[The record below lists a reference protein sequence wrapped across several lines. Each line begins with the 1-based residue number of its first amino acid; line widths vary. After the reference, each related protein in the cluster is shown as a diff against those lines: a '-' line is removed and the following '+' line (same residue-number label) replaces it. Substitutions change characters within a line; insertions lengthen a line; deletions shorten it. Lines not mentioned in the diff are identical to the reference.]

1 MNIKFLNQ
9 TKLTDT
15 VTPVNTK
22 IATGDDGQVVAQKL
36 QGQLNFIT
44 PTPGIITTYS
54 ANTTGTTLLTNTTNY
69 QAVVGASI
77 TVGAG
82 TWLLSYAASATVT
95 ANPAT
100 AGFYIIKSEIYN
112 VTAASE
118 IASSIMSLSNAP
130 LKNSVYITWGG
141 SGGATVVATVA
152 GSTVFQI
159 YMSINN
165 ITNLTDFYASN
176 CVITGVQIG

>member
-1 MNIKFLNQ
+1 MNTKFLNQ
-9 TKLTDT
+9 AKLIGT
-15 VTPVNTK
+15 VTPVNTA
-22 IATGDDGQVVAQKL
+22 IAAGDDGQVVAEKL
-36 QGQLNFIT
+36 QGQINVIPPA
-44 PTPGIITTYS
+44 PTMVTHTANLTS
-54 ANTTGTTLLTNTTNY
+54 RSLAKNTTDY
-69 QAVVGASI
+69 QAIYNTAI
-77 TVGAG
+77 TVDAG
-82 TWLLSYAASATVT
+82 TWLLSYTAGAMVT
-95 ANPAT
+95 ANPT
-100 AGFYIIKSEIYN
+100 VMGLYIVKSEIYN